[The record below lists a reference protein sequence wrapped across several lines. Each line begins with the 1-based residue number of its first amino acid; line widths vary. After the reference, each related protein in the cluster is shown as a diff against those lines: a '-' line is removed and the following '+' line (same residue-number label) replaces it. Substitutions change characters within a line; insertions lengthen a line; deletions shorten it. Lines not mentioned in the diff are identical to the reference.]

1 MNDNTVC
8 SGAWFDTIA
17 LRFVAAVVLSVTVG
31 VVISLLILT
40 SGRVLTRPRIDS
52 FSESIAAVM
61 RVMEAVPTL
70 DRVTAAAAASSPGL
84 VIHWVLRLNAQPVWP
99 DDFPLL
105 RASLLHAAGSSAQ
118 PMALLPS
125 MVPGEAKGH
134 LMLALGLDDGT
145 WLTAYSPVY
154 DFRVEEPA
162 YRLLPL
168 GILAVSATLV
178 CLLAARQLSRPIA
191 RFATAAENFGRVA
204 AKPALPES
212 GPRELRMAIRAFN
225 AMQARIERT
234 LSDRLAMAGALSH
247 DLRTPLARLRL
258 RAEFMVDA
266 EEQRRMLR
274 DLNEMQALVE
284 HSLAFLREDA
294 IREAPTPVDLA
305 VLLQGVME
313 DQTDLGRNVAY
324 HGPEHATF
332 FGRPMALKRAFANLV
347 ENAVKYGTSATVEL
361 QMHVDQVAVAVLDDG
376 PGIPEPLHEEV
387 FKPFFRQERSR
398 NRATGGVGLGLAIA
412 RGVVRAHGGDIAL
425 ANHALGGLA
434 VTVTLPV
441 AEPA

>member
-1 MNDNTVC
+1 VNDNTNC
-8 SGAWFDTIA
+8 PSLWFDTIA

-31 VVISLLILT
+31 AVIALLILT

-52 FSESIAAVM
+52 FSERITAVM
-61 RVMEAVPTL
+61 RVIEAVPTL
-70 DRVTAAAAASSPGL
+70 DRAAAATAASSPGL
-84 VIHWVLRLNAQPVWP
+84 VIHWMPRLTAQPVWP

-105 RASLLHAAGSSAQ
+105 RASLLHAAGSSV

-134 LMLALGLDDGT
+134 LMLALGLGDGT
-145 WLTAYSPVY
+145 WLTAYSPIY

-191 RFATAAENFGRVA
+191 RFAAAAENFGRVA

-212 GPRELRMAIRAFN
+212 GPRELRVAIRAFN

-258 RAEFMVDA
+258 RAEFMGDA
-266 EEQRRMLR
+266 EEQRRTLR
-274 DLNEMQALVE
+274 DLDEMQALVE

-294 IREAPTPVDLA
+294 IREASTPVDLA

-313 DQTDLGRNVAY
+313 DQTDLGRSVAY

-332 FGRPMALKRAFANLV
+332 VGRPMALKRAFANLV
-347 ENAVKYGTSATVEL
+347 ENAVKYGTRATVEL
-361 QMHVDQVAVAVLDDG
+361 HMHVDQVAVAVLDDG

-398 NRATGGVGLGLAIA
+398 NRSTGGVGLGLAIA